1 MLFARV
7 STFTLSK
14 LSHKC
19 CHVIPTALS
28 PHADL
33 STDHREDKIF
43 VCQHNL
49 SVLEVEVARAIK
61 WRTWAQDKKPPR
73 QASCSEPLLL
83 PISSHLPLPSPP
95 LQPFQLLSFQPSLF
109 YINTLTSF
117 PECRDRKVWNEL
129 PRAEP
134 LKTLAEHSAHM
145 LAIWQGVLW
154 LSSILAKRGKGLLS
168 L

>member
-43 VCQHNL
+43 VCQHNI

-73 QASCSEPLLL
+73 QASCSESLLL